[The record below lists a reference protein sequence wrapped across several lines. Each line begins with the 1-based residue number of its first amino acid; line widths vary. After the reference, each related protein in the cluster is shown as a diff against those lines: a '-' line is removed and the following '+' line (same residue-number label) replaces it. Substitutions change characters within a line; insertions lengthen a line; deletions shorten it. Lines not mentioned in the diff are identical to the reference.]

1 MNTAASTRTPA
12 AEFVEF
18 FASGW
23 KLGARDAE
31 GFFRHFGPRM
41 HPDTVLI
48 QPIAPPAR
56 GPGAMQELFG
66 PLFKA
71 MPDLHGTLRRWGETA
86 DGVFIEL
93 TLSGHLG
100 RKPLEWTVV
109 DRIILEDGLIRE
121 RRSYFDPAP
130 LLKAVALRP
139 RASLPLLSA
148 LFRRPR
154 QGNV

>member
-1 MNTAASTRTPA
+1 MTVQEATKPA
-12 AEFVEF
+12 AVEFVEF
-18 FASGW
+18 FAAGW

-48 QPIAPPAR
+48 QPIASPAR
-56 GPGAMQELFG
+56 GPGALQELFG

-71 MPDLHGTLRRWGETA
+71 IPDLRGTITRWGETA

-100 RKPLEWTVV
+100 RKPIEWAVI

-130 LLKAVALRP
+130 LLKAAVSRP
-139 RASLPLLSA
+139 HASLPLLPA
-148 LFRRPR
+148 LFRRR
-154 QGNV
+154 R

>member
-1 MNTAASTRTPA
+1 MTTATRTSA

-18 FASGW
+18 FATGW
-23 KLGARDAE
+23 KLGARDAD

-48 QPIAPPAR
+48 QPIARPAH
-56 GPGAMQELFG
+56 GPGALRELFG

-71 MPDLHGTLRRWGETA
+71 MPDLHGELKRWGETA

-93 TLSGHLG
+93 TLRGHLG
-100 RKPLEWTVV
+100 RKLIEWTVT

-121 RRSYFDPAP
+121 RRSYFDPMP
-130 LLKAVALRP
+130 LLMAVALRP
-139 RASLPLLSA
+139 RPALPLLLS
-148 LFRRPR
+148 LVRRR
-154 QGNV
+154 A

>member
-1 MNTAASTRTPA
+1 MQGATKPST

-18 FASGW
+18 FAAGW
-23 KLGARDAE
+23 RLGARDAE

-41 HPDTVLI
+41 HPDIVLI
-48 QPIAPPAR
+48 QPIASPAR
-56 GPGAMQELFG
+56 GPGALQELFG

-71 MPDLHGTLRRWGETA
+71 VPDLQGTITRWGEIA

-130 LLKAVALRP
+130 LLKAVASRP
-139 RASLPLLSA
+139 HASLPLLSA
-148 LFRRPR
+148 LFRRR
-154 QGNV
+154 R

>member
-1 MNTAASTRTPA
+1 VTGTTKVSA

-18 FASGW
+18 FAAGW
-23 KLGARDAE
+23 QLGASDAD

-48 QPIAPPAR
+48 QPVAPPAR
-56 GPGAMQELFG
+56 GAGALHELFE

-71 MPDLHGTLRRWGETA
+71 VPDLHGELKRWGETA

-93 TLSGHLG
+93 TLRGHLG
-100 RKPLEWTVV
+100 RRPLEWTVV

-130 LLKAVALRP
+130 LLKAVALHP
-139 RASLPLLSA
+139 RAALPLMLS
-148 LFRRPR
+148 LFRRR
-154 QGNV
+154 S

>member
-1 MNTAASTRTPA
+1 MTTAQTQSA
-12 AEFVEF
+12 ATEFVEF

-48 QPIAPPAR
+48 QPIAAPAR
-56 GPGAMQELFG
+56 GPGALRELFG

-71 MPDLHGTLRRWGETA
+71 IPDLTGTLRRWGQTD

-93 TLSGHLG
+93 TLCGHLG
-100 RKPLEWTVV
+100 NRPVEWTVV
-109 DRIILEDGLIRE
+109 DRIILEDGKIRE

-130 LLKAVALRP
+130 LLRAVAVRP
-139 RASLPLLSA
+139 RASLPLLLS
-148 LFRRPR
+148 LLRR
-154 QGNV
+154 G

>member
-1 MNTAASTRTPA
+1 MTTTASTKRPT

-18 FASGW
+18 FAEGW

-48 QPIAPPAR
+48 QPIASPAR
-56 GPGAMQELFG
+56 GPGALQALFE
-66 PLFKA
+66 PLFQA
-71 MPDLHGTLRRWGETA
+71 IPDLVGELKRWGETD

-93 TLSGHLG
+93 TLRGHLG
-100 RKPLEWTVV
+100 RRPVEWTVV

-121 RRSYFDPAP
+121 RRSYFDPSP

-139 RASLPLLSA
+139 RASLPLLLT
-148 LFRRPR
+148 LFRK
-154 QGNV
+154 

>member
-1 MNTAASTRTPA
+1 MTTVTKTSA

-18 FASGW
+18 FAAGW
-23 KLGARDAE
+23 TLGARDAD

-41 HPDTVLI
+41 HPDTELV

-56 GPGAMQELFG
+56 GPNALQQLFE

-71 MPDLHGTLRRWGETA
+71 VPDLTGELNRWGETA

-93 TLSGHLG
+93 TLRGHLG
-100 RKPLEWTVV
+100 DRPVEWTVV
-109 DRIILEDGLIRE
+109 DRIILQDSLIRE

-139 RASLPLLSA
+139 RAALPLLLS
-148 LFRRPR
+148 LLRRKR
-154 QGNV
+154 

>member
-1 MNTAASTRTPA
+1 VTSTTNTAAG
-12 AEFVEF
+12 EFVEF
-18 FASGW
+18 FAAGW
-23 KLGARDAE
+23 KFGARDAD

-41 HPDTVLI
+41 HTDTVLI

-56 GPGAMQELFG
+56 GPGALQELFG

-71 MPDLHGTLRRWGETA
+71 VPDLQGELKRWGETA

-93 TLSGHLG
+93 TLRGHLG
-100 RKPLEWTVV
+100 RRPVEWTVV

-139 RASLPLLSA
+139 RASLPLLLG
-148 LFRRPR
+148 LFRRR
-154 QGNV
+154 T

>member
-1 MNTAASTRTPA
+1 MTTSTKTSA

-18 FASGW
+18 FTTGW

-48 QPIAPPAR
+48 QPIASPAR
-56 GPGAMQELFG
+56 GPGALRELFG

-71 MPDLHGTLRRWGETA
+71 MPDLDGELKRWGETA

-93 TLSGHLG
+93 TLRGHLG
-100 RKPLEWTVV
+100 RKPVEWTVV

-130 LLKAVALRP
+130 LLGAVALRP
-139 RASLPLLSA
+139 RASLPLLLS
-148 LFRRPR
+148 LFRRR
-154 QGNV
+154 G

>member
-1 MNTAASTRTPA
+1 MSTTQTSA

-18 FASGW
+18 FAEGW
-23 KLGARDAE
+23 KFGARDAD

-41 HPDTVLI
+41 HTDSVLI
-48 QPIAPPAR
+48 QPIAPTVR
-56 GPGAMQELFG
+56 GPQALQELFG

-71 MPDLHGTLRRWGETA
+71 VPDLHGELKRWGETV

-93 TLSGHLG
+93 TLRGHLG
-100 RKPLEWTVV
+100 GRPVEWTVV
-109 DRIILEDGLIRE
+109 DRIILEDGLIRQ

-139 RASLPLLSA
+139 HASLPLLHS
-148 LFRRPR
+148 LFRRTR
-154 QGNV
+154 